1 VDSPSLKKYITEETL
16 IKPYQQARLNSIAA
30 TEIDN
35 TPDSFWWPTAE
46 CGFQVSYTALWPT
59 RDQGFQSL

>member
-35 TPDSFWWPTAE
+35 TPDSF
-46 CGFQVSYTALWPT
+46 
-59 RDQGFQSL
+59 